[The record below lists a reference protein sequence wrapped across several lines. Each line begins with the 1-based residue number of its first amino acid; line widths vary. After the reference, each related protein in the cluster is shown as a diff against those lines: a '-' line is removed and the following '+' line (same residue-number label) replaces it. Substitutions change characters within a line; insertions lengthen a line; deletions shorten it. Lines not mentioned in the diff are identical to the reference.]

1 MKLVAEVDMKE
12 AARAGLL
19 GLGSKPLTSDN
30 IEKHLTDFG
39 LDPEFGVHSR
49 IRGLSG
55 AFQLPSTLCK
65 RYTSGSMGWG
75 SRLFLPRCLAR
86 VLFQAC
92 EVRCTHQQG
101 LLPPT
106 VSGKRCVFPLGW
118 GHGHRSLPPNS
129 SQCGTLAS
137 ICSLVLWGV
146 DSTECRDRRV
156 KAARCAVSKV

>member
-55 AFQLPSTLCK
+55 TLLLPST
-65 RYTSGSMGWG
+65 S
-75 SRLFLPRCLAR
+75 CLR
-86 VLFQAC
+86 NLI
-92 EVRCTHQQG
+92 
-101 LLPPT
+101 
-106 VSGKRCVFPLGW
+106 
-118 GHGHRSLPPNS
+118 
-129 SQCGTLAS
+129 GTYR
-137 ICSLVLWGV
+137 
-146 DSTECRDRRV
+146 T
-156 KAARCAVSKV
+156 RCAGDCDVFFLGA

>member
-55 AFQLPSTLCK
+55 ARLC
-65 RYTSGSMGWG
+65 
-75 SRLFLPRCLAR
+75 
-86 VLFQAC
+86 
-92 EVRCTHQQG
+92 
-101 LLPPT
+101 
-106 VSGKRCVFPLGW
+106 FP
-118 GHGHRSLPPNS
+118 
-129 SQCGTLAS
+129 C
-137 ICSLVLWGV
+137 
-146 DSTECRDRRV
+146 
-156 KAARCAVSKV
+156 AAYINPGFHKKKI